1 MLRPFTLDPFRAEV
15 PEPDLVDL
23 RQRLAATRF
32 PEAETVD
39 DWSQGVP
46 LDYLREVAEYWRDS
60 YDWRRLEGE
69 LNAFDQFVTDID
81 VQEIHFF
88 PARCQPGDTM
98 PTVIT
103 NC

>member
-46 LDYLREVAEYWRDS
+46 
-60 YDWRRLEGE
+60 
-69 LNAFDQFVTDID
+69 
-81 VQEIHFF
+81 
-88 PARCQPGDTM
+88 
-98 PTVIT
+98 
-103 NC
+103 